1 MADSGRSRRSGADR
15 ATKARGALHQLEEQR
30 RSGTKHAAA
39 YEVKDEG
46 AIYDVIDDDEYGKL
60 VAKRRDEAG
69 EQGSSLWMRTTT
81 RQLRGCSIASV

>member
-1 MADSGRSRRSGADR
+1 MADSGRSRRIGADR

-30 RSGTKHAAA
+30 RSGTKHATA

-46 AIYDVIDDDEYGKL
+46 AIYDVIDDDEYDKL

-69 EQGSSLWMRTTT
+69 
-81 RQLRGCSIASV
+81 A

>member
-1 MADSGRSRRSGADR
+1 MSRNSCIPSMADTGRSRRTGANR

-46 AIYDVIDDDEYGKL
+46 AIYDVIDDDEYDKL

-69 EQGSSLWMRTTT
+69 K
-81 RQLRGCSIASV
+81 